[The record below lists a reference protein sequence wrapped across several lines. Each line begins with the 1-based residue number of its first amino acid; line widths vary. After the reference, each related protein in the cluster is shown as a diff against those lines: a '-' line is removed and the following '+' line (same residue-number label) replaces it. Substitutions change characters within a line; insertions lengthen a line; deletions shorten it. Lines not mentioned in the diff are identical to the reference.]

1 MKFQIAGHH
10 KQHHDIN
17 ATQYADF
24 VETFVYVHF
33 HGLKWFVA
41 SDYSKSHKGE
51 NHQGF
56 DLQRRVV
63 CHKDE
68 DDHGYESSVKE
79 EDVEQGRVNGLAME
93 RLQEVFELFSSTF
106 VPELILVFLDL
117 DVIVDWK
124 CNQQQTEKNQDGR
137 AQNVSKSY
145 KEKLKLCVM
154 SIEPNMTK
162 HD

>member
-51 NHQGF
+51 NH
-56 DLQRRVV
+56 
-63 CHKDE
+63 
-68 DDHGYESSVKE
+68 
-79 EDVEQGRVNGLAME
+79 
-93 RLQEVFELFSSTF
+93 
-106 VPELILVFLDL
+106 
-117 DVIVDWK
+117 
-124 CNQQQTEKNQDGR
+124 
-137 AQNVSKSY
+137 
-145 KEKLKLCVM
+145 
-154 SIEPNMTK
+154 
-162 HD
+162 